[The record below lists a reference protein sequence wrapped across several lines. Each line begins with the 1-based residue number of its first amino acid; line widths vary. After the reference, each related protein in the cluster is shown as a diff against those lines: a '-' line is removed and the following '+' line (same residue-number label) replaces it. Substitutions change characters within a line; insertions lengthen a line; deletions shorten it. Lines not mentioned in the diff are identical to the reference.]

1 MDKTALVFIII
12 AIYIFGV
19 IITSVICHYID
30 VAEEDIPPISWF
42 WILMLPLIAIIRIVA
57 IPLYIDKWLTKRD
70 KLKQNN
76 SSETK
81 HRSGWK

>member
-19 IITSVICHYID
+19 IITSIICHYID
-30 VAEEDIPPISWF
+30 VVEEDIPMISWF
-42 WILMLPLIAIIRIVA
+42 WILILPLIAIIKIVA

-76 SSETK
+76 SK
-81 HRSGWK
+81 VK

>member
-42 WILMLPLIAIIRIVA
+42 WILMLPLTAIIKIAA

-76 SSETK
+76 SK
-81 HRSGWK
+81 VK